1 MATTYKQNIDLNEVF
16 SFLRDRYLKKT
27 GSTSVSLAKTIEE
40 RPQCVSSW
48 STGYKSRK
56 PPLRLIIWLA
66 SESGTELR
74 IGPNGI
80 TAHDEAG
87 DQIMSF
93 DLQ

>member
-1 MATTYKQNIDLNEVF
+1 MATTYKQNINLNEVF
-16 SFLRDRYLKKT
+16 SFLRERYQKKT
-27 GSTSVSLAKTIEE
+27 GATSVSLAKTIEE

-66 SESGTELR
+66 HQSDTELR

-80 TAHDEAG
+80 TAHDESG
-87 DQIMSF
+87 NLIRSF
-93 DLQ
+93 DLD